1 MAQINTCLC
10 DKTPY
15 YCRVHNGAGICAH
28 GKRKHT
34 CVPCGGKQ
42 QVHKHP
48 QVPRT
53 CACGKRQQFCVVHG
67 GASTCAHGRLRRLC
81 RDCGGAS
88 FCTHGT
94 RKYVCRVCS
103 PTGNLWAR
111 VRTAT
116 RRVFQLCAKEKN
128 TKTCAVVGCSQIEI
142 KEHIR
147 QKMAAW
153 NARYVEQMRE
163 DNIHIDHIKPLAS
176 MTVSDTVQELAH
188 FTNLQPL
195 LVQDNAR
202 KKHKWSEQDERH
214 WRSHIS
220 GNTTFS
226 EVYWPQACGALNA
239 AGLAWGDMHMLADV
253 AGRVKRV
260 QV

>member
-1 MAQINTCLC
+1 M
-10 DKTPY
+10 
-15 YCRVHNGAGICAH
+15 
-28 GKRKHT
+28 
-34 CVPCGGKQ
+34 
-42 QVHKHP
+42 
-48 QVPRT
+48 
-53 CACGKRQQFCVVHG
+53 
-67 GASTCAHGRLRRLC
+67 
-81 RDCGGAS
+81 
-88 FCTHGT
+88 
-94 RKYVCRVCS
+94 
-103 PTGNLWAR
+103 
-111 VRTAT
+111 
-116 RRVFQLCAKEKN
+116 
-128 TKTCAVVGCSQIEI
+128 VGCSQIEI

-188 FTNLQPL
+188 FTNLQSL